1 MTSEMQKPKFIWKD
15 ALYLAVL
22 AISLGVTIAKFSERV
37 TLLEATVQRHEDE
50 RKLYNVAV
58 ISSDI
63 GNIKDDISEIKGLL
77 KDMQ

>member
-1 MTSEMQKPKFIWKD
+1 MTDDIRKPKFTWRD
-15 ALYLAVL
+15 AIYLAVL
-22 AISLGVTIAKFSERV
+22 GISLAVTISKFSERIV
-37 TLLEATVQRHEDE
+37 LLEATVDRHEEE